1 VFPGAGLT
9 TILAVVGVA
18 YIAPPV
24 TALDRLEWPGGTAA
38 LREVTHIP
46 PHVTDDMLLVEVAR
60 TWYGVVDPLLH
71 PSGVPARLIE
81 IVTSSPEASAPG
93 PVLPLPRS
101 VWTDLLLR
109 GRDRRS
115 LGTALLSRRDAML
128 LYHGLMGMEP
138 QTLEWFATRTDL
150 LRVLLRRGAPAFAT
164 AAPAIRVE
172 NGVVLVPGGQ
182 PCAAEW
188 RRLIDAAPEEP
199 DEFIGNLMERRNG
212 RLAWMFTVLASL
224 DTAQV
229 RFAIGERGEGLDAL
243 ARHFVNASP
252 EWSLVDRPFWRPAFG
267 PAIPLLLIEPAPDGT
282 VRGSDEFWRQ
292 VFDESDREWIDGS
305 TPLTGPVLLD
315 RLFGSEPYRARDRW
329 VVFAF
334 GQRWL
339 ARIPSSAGIGPA
351 LRQSQPFPALRVSL
365 ERIGIHDPALHLA
378 LYRAA
383 DRLSSRDSSASAGLA
398 AWQGAAALVERSVLR
413 GGLSAEEAEHAYAA
427 LAAMPMSAPRAEVTQ
442 WLLEEFAPGLMRRRG
457 APPSAERTVLRTIAG
472 ALTPDGPRVPRQFQW
487 EDLTYAFVPY
497 EVVSRQME
505 TVRAAQ
511 GGPSLDDAL
520 AAWRAGGTVSRQ
532 RAEEIV
538 ARILPALVYAPH
550 QAATDVPTLGEDLPF
565 RHELV
570 DFAEGP
576 LSQKR
581 RPWLVPRGNSHGQVG
596 WHLEGSLLG
605 LDLALH
611 DWYVRRHGDPPE
623 AAPAMDEPD
632 LQTLLLANVL
642 ALTTPVSTLQLEE
655 ALSDLD
661 EGKATAA
668 RLDRGQLDA
677 ALRDSGVDGW
687 RRHELRLQQSSNGPG
702 LTLSEWWRLGGA
714 AGRLVSRWPLDG
726 CACLGDVP
734 KPSVLFEG
742 RRSTG
747 LIGSLTPDLALRVVD
762 YLRAEQL
769 PFELFGELMSAAV
782 VDVVHGAWS
791 VRPDDRRAFA
801 VVSSS
806 IGAARLEEHLLALIA
821 TGAMGRP

>member
-1 VFPGAGLT
+1 MRPGVRLT
-9 TILAVVGVA
+9 TVLAVVAVVF
-18 YIAPPV
+18 IASPV
-24 TALDRLEWPGGTAA
+24 KALERLEWPGGADA
-38 LREVTHIP
+38 LRQVTNIP
-46 PHVTDDMLLVEVAR
+46 PHVTDDMLLVEIAR
-60 TWYGVVDPLLH
+60 TWYGVADPLLH
-71 PSGVPARLIE
+71 PSGVPARLIQ
-81 IVTSSPEASAPG
+81 IVTSSPEAPAPG
-93 PVLPLPRS
+93 PVLPLAQS

-138 QTLEWFATRTDL
+138 RTLEWFATRIDL
-150 LRVLLRRGAPAFAT
+150 MRALLRRGAPAFAT
-164 AAPAIRVE
+164 TAPAIQVE

-188 RRLIDAAPEEP
+188 QRLIDAAPDKP

-212 RLAWMFTVLASL
+212 RLAWMFAVLASL

-252 EWSLVDRPFWRPAFG
+252 EWNLVERPFWRPAFG

-292 VFDESDREWIDGS
+292 VFDQSNRESTDGS

-315 RLFGSEPYRARDRW
+315 RLFGSEPYGARDRW
-329 VVFAF
+329 VVFAY
-334 GQRWL
+334 GQRLL
-339 ARIPSSAGIGPA
+339 ARIPPSADVGLA
-351 LRQSQPFPALRVSL
+351 LRQSQPFPALRMSL
-365 ERIGIHDPALHLA
+365 ERTGIHDPTLHLA

-383 DRLSSRDSSASAGLA
+383 DRLTDRDSGASAGLA

-413 GGLSAEEAEHAYAA
+413 GGISAEEAKHAYGA
-427 LAAMPMSAPRAEVTQ
+427 LAAMPMSAPRAEVTR
-442 WLLEEFAPGLMRRRG
+442 WLLEEFAPGLMRRPG

-472 ALTPDGPRVPRQFQW
+472 ALTPNGPRVPRQFQW
-487 EDLTYAFVPY
+487 EDLTYAFVPH

-520 AAWRAGGTVSRQ
+520 AAWRAGGAASKQ
-532 RAEEIV
+532 KAEEIV

-581 RPWLVPRGNSHGQVG
+581 RPWLVPRGNSHGQGG

-605 LDLALH
+605 LDFALH
-611 DWYVRRHGDPPE
+611 DWYVRRHGEPPQ
-623 AAPAMDEPD
+623 AAPTMDEPD
-632 LQTLLLANVL
+632 LQTLLLTNVL
-642 ALTTPVSTLQLEE
+642 ALTSPESTLQLEE

-661 EGKATAA
+661 EGKVMAA

-687 RRHELRLQQSSNGPG
+687 RRHDLRLRRSSNGPA

-726 CACLGDVP
+726 CACLGEVP
-734 KPSVLFEG
+734 KPAALFEG
-742 RRSTG
+742 RRSAG
-747 LIGSLTPDLALRVVD
+747 LIGSLTPDLALRVAD
-762 YLRAEQL
+762 YLRAQKL
-769 PFELFGELMSAAV
+769 PYELFGDLMTAAV
-782 VDVVHGAWS
+782 VDVLHGAWS
-791 VRPDDRRAFA
+791 VRPDDRLAFA
-801 VVSSS
+801 VASSS
-806 IGAARLEEHLLALIA
+806 IGATRLEEHLLALVA